1 MSETNK
7 FTFFKSYYD
16 AMADLPPE
24 DFKKVVCAM
33 CSHAFYDT
41 DMKDLTG
48 TQKAIYALILP
59 VLNKSIK
66 ISNNRSDAGKKG
78 GETTNNQSKV
88 ETHFKQ
94 SESKSEANDKQ
105 SESKPQAD
113 KDIGDRNKDIGVGD
127 KEKENIIAS
136 LDAMSETDNA
146 LEVVLEKWNN
156 TSFPAVSRLKRDSK
170 RGAMLIARIK
180 EYGLDD
186 VLKAIEIANNSDY
199 LHSEK
204 AVSWFDFEWFVRP
217 NNFPKVLEGKY
228 NNRDDTKVRQ
238 RRTEKDD
245 KSENISIPTEFDYRQ
260 TSESKIMSYAEWVYK
275 YYGVELTDE
284 VHTV

>member
-41 DMKDLTG
+41 DTEDLTG

-78 GETTNNQSKV
+78 GETTNNESKS
-88 ETHFKQ
+88 EANFKHN
-94 SESKSEANDKQ
+94 ESKSEANDKQ

-136 LDAMSETDNA
+136 KDAMSETDDVSA
-146 LEVVLEKWNN
+146 VVERWNE
-156 TSFPAVSRLKRDSK
+156 TSFTKISKISRDSNRGKMLNARLKD
-170 RGAMLIARIK
+170 
-180 EYGLDD
+180 YGLEN
-186 VLKAIEIANNSDY
+186 VLKAIDLADKSSY

-204 AVSWFDFEWFVRP
+204 ALWFDFEWFIRP
-217 NNFPKVLEGKY
+217 NNFPKVFEGKY
-228 NNRDDTKVRQ
+228 NNKTDNVVNI
-238 RRTEKDD
+238 KD
-245 KSENISIPTEFDYRQ
+245 KWGLR
-260 TSESKIMSYAEWVYK
+260 V
-275 YYGVELTDE
+275 
-284 VHTV
+284 

>member
-41 DMKDLTG
+41 DTEDLTG

-78 GETTNNQSKV
+78 GETTNNESKS
-88 ETHFKQ
+88 EANFKHNESKSEANDKQ
-94 SESKSEANDKQ
+94 SESKSEANFKHNESKSEANDKQ

-136 LDAMSETDNA
+136 KDAMSETDDVSA
-146 LEVVLEKWNN
+146 VVERWNE
-156 TSFPAVSRLKRDSK
+156 TSFTKISKISRDSNRGKMLNARLKD
-170 RGAMLIARIK
+170 
-180 EYGLDD
+180 YGLEN
-186 VLKAIEIANNSDY
+186 VLKAIDLADKSSY

-204 AVSWFDFEWFVRP
+204 ALWFDFEWFIRP
-217 NNFPKVLEGKY
+217 NNFPKVFEGKY
-228 NNRDDTKVRQ
+228 NNKTDNVVNI
-238 RRTEKDD
+238 KD
-245 KSENISIPTEFDYRQ
+245 KWGLR
-260 TSESKIMSYAEWVYK
+260 V
-275 YYGVELTDE
+275 
-284 VHTV
+284 